1 MILQKRDVFLIV
13 IHLISKAWEKQ
24 RWVFIVITLSN
35 TLDDI
40 LKDWQTLQTE
50 TETCTVQLHAYL
62 FIIPT
67 LTRMLTHM
75 QALKLKKWERE
86 RAVQA
91 SVHIRMC
98 VCVCKSDHERE
109 GERCTATQSQVCRK
123 HSHTRAHTR
132 TQEAKGLASSFLIH
146 CKMAQ
151 SCCVTGMSSK
161 WDVVSVGCCLSG
173 MLSQWDVV
181 FVAATQWLS
190 SDLKLSQW
198 DGTVSLCYLYIPW
211 NI

>member
-1 MILQKRDVFLIV
+1 MCMKNGEIIKSMILQKRDVFLIV

-86 RAVQA
+86 RESCA
-91 SVHIRMC
+91 SICAYTHVCTC
-98 VCVCKSDHERE
+98 VCVCASLTMRERE
-109 GERCTATQSQVCRK
+109 RDVQQHNRRYAGSTLTL
-123 HSHTRAHTR
+123 AHTL
-132 TQEAKGLASSFLIH
+132 E
-146 CKMAQ
+146 
-151 SCCVTGMSSK
+151 
-161 WDVVSVGCCLSG
+161 
-173 MLSQWDVV
+173 
-181 FVAATQWLS
+181 
-190 SDLKLSQW
+190 LKKPKVLHH
-198 DGTVSLCYLYIPW
+198 LF
-211 NI
+211 